1 MKKTLYQILDV
12 APGASSEEIVAAYQN
27 AVAKFDLNLAHD
39 PNERVLLRE
48 AFQILSNRQKR
59 TFYDI
64 SLKNKRSNEEYV
76 AVAEYDGAQTNWK
89 NWIIAALL
97 FAAVAGWW
105 IASKSF
111 RATPAP
117 VAPVTIVRPLNVVG
131 STSMPGLNQANGDV
145 VSVATP
151 RSVLS
156 TEALYALLAPSVA
169 RVNVMDGQNRL
180 LATGSGVVV
189 GDGEVITNCHV
200 TRSGPQLELQFS
212 EKMYSASVIVAD
224 EQFDLCRMRVSG
236 LSAKQVEIGSLA
248 DVRVGQKVYAI
259 GAPQG
264 LDLTISEGIVSSL
277 RDIPEKGIVIQ
288 TTAAISPGSS
298 GGGLFDSSGR
308 LIGITTFQS
317 RTGQNLNFALPAEWI
332 SKMTDRREP
341 NGNEE

>member
-12 APGASSEEIVAAYQN
+12 APGASPEEIAAAYQQ
-27 AVAKFDLNLAHD
+27 AVGKFDLDVAHD

-48 AFQILSNRQKR
+48 AFQILSNPQKR
-59 TFYDI
+59 SFYDS
-64 SLKNKRSNEEYV
+64 SLKNKASNEGHV
-76 AVAEYDGAQTNWK
+76 VVAEYEGAQTNWK
-89 NWIIAALL
+89 NWIIGALL

-105 IASKSF
+105 MASKSLH
-111 RATPAP
+111 ATPTP
-117 VAPVTIVRPLNVVG
+117 VAPMMTVRPVNVV
-131 STSMPGLNQANGDV
+131 TSQNVAHLNQVNGDV
-145 VSVATP
+145 AAATP
-151 RSVLS
+151 RAVLS

-180 LATGSGVVV
+180 LATGSGVVI

-212 EKMYSASVIVAD
+212 EKIYSASVIVAD

-236 LSAKQVEIGSLA
+236 LSANKVDIGNLA
-248 DVRVGQKVYAI
+248 DVHVGQKVYAI

-277 RDIPEKGIVIQ
+277 RDIPGKGIVIQ

-332 SKMTDRREP
+332 SKMTDRRESTS
-341 NGNEE
+341 NDE